1 VIDETI
7 LLSNVTRIC
16 VGDMFDKA
24 AMMLPTVLK
33 CPSLGCTRGH
43 GRAWWRTPPLSEDI
57 AMELMDFHR
66 ADAHGQQIGGGDGE
80 VCDGIQSIQIDIM
93 I

>member
-1 VIDETI
+1 MIDETI
-7 LLSNVTRIC
+7 LLSNVTSIC
-16 VGDMFDKA
+16 VGDMFTEA
-24 AMMLPTVLK
+24 AMTLPTVLE
-33 CPSLGCTRGH
+33 CPSLGCTRGN
-43 GRAWWRTPPLSEDI
+43 GGARWRTPPLSENI

>member
-1 VIDETI
+1 MIDETI

-57 AMELMDFHR
+57 AMELMDFTELMLMANR
-66 ADAHGQQIGGGDGE
+66 SVGVMGRF
-80 VCDGIQSIQIDIM
+80 VMVSRVSRST
-93 I
+93 